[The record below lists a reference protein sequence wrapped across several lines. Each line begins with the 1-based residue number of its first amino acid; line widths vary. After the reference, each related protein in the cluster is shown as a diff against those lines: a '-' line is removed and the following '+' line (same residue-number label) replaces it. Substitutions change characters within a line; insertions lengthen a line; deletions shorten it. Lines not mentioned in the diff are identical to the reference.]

1 MTVKTEDLNLV
12 RKRLADFIESAEVI
26 SPSSAYDKLVH
37 VADVEDRSIG
47 RQLSRLVDQAYENV
61 RPMQPFPETK
71 NRYGIESVLED

>member
-1 MTVKTEDLNLV
+1 MPNPLKYKSVSLTL
-12 RKRLADFIESAEVI
+12 
-26 SPSSAYDKLVH
+26 SAYDKLVH

-61 RPMQPFPETK
+61 RPMQPFTETK

>member
-1 MTVKTEDLNLV
+1 MPNPLKYKSVSLTL
-12 RKRLADFIESAEVI
+12 
-26 SPSSAYDKLVH
+26 SAYDKLVH
-37 VADVEDRSIG
+37 VADVEDRSIV

>member
-1 MTVKTEDLNLV
+1 MPNPLKYKSVSLTL
-12 RKRLADFIESAEVI
+12 
-26 SPSSAYDKLVH
+26 SAYDKLVH

-61 RPMQPFPETK
+61 RPMQPFLETK